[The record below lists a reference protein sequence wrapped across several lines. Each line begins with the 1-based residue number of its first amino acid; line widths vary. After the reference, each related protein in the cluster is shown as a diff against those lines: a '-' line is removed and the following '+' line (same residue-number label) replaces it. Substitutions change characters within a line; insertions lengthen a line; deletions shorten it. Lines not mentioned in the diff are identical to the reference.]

1 MRNTV
6 GLEKIRK
13 IRDNEKNQAQMIYEQ
28 AVNDFEIKAQKLFD
42 LLKRKETI
50 EDKYTQ
56 SLTTGTSA
64 EMLQSYNDYLNY
76 LTPSILELQKQVANA
91 RDKMQ
96 YFQQNLSNQFQE
108 LKKIEKLIHKK
119 EITRVE
125 SEKRQEAIQM
135 DEISMRKY
143 LINKGR

>member
-1 MRNTV
+1 
-6 GLEKIRK
+6 
-13 IRDNEKNQAQMIYEQ
+13 MIYEQ

>member
-56 SLTTGTSA
+56 SLMTGTSA